1 MTYTYY
7 IIANY
12 NDAEVTVATNDI
24 EVAILSLME
33 HSDATLV
40 TVSNGFTGEVLASVS
55 VDSAPYF
62 EDAFSLACFG
72 YLVKSMYQGGE
83 R

>member
-7 IIANY
+7 VIANY

-40 TVSNGFTGEVLASVS
+40 TVNNGFTGEVLASVS
-55 VDSAPYF
+55 TDAEPYF
-62 EDAFSLACFG
+62 EDAFGLACFG
-72 YLVKSMYQGGE
+72 YIVKSMYQE
-83 R
+83 

>member
-24 EVAILSLME
+24 EVAILSFME

-55 VDSAPYF
+55 TDSAPYF
-62 EDAFSLACFG
+62 EDAFGLACFG
-72 YLVKSMYQGGE
+72 YLVKEMCQ